1 MGSSSYPMCSSHRVT
16 SPRKTNPT
24 KLNRSVSFSSD
35 PVFKVPQTPPVR
47 ASRSSSRP
55 TNFEAIESS
64 CPNCQ
69 FQRQD
74 WRSQS
79 LMDLQQRPR
88 SSSLVRPS
96 PSPRGCDSTSAS
108 SNNTAS
114 IFSNNLRSN
123 SWRNLS
129 LIGQTNEP
137 GASLSYS
144 IYTNGKPIQNSWK
157 TKYGVKKVSMKVCR
171 KKCMSFLCE
180 MNLLQW
186 FFNALKPVLQGC
198 QFFRQNDFSDIFVFP
213 ILMSLLSQKPLNW
226 WLDE

>member
-1 MGSSSYPMCSSHRVT
+1 MLRKINEFRLKKFTNFIAKSKKKIVRSSSYPMCSSHRVT

-47 ASRSSSRP
+47 VSRSSSRP

-137 GASLSYS
+137 GASL
-144 IYTNGKPIQNSWK
+144 ILFTP
-157 TKYGVKKVSMKVCR
+157 TK
-171 KKCMSFLCE
+171 
-180 MNLLQW
+180 N
-186 FFNALKPVLQGC
+186 
-198 QFFRQNDFSDIFVFP
+198 QF
-213 ILMSLLSQKPLNW
+213 
-226 WLDE
+226 